1 MFLRCVVE
9 QRWNDEEPTAVSAH
23 GGIERDV
30 FADLA
35 TSLIYSAVP
44 GIFQITRA
52 IDRETTERRLDLYWR
67 FTGVYADL
75 FEPHVMCDGPF

>member
-52 IDRETTERRLDLYWR
+52 IDRETTECRVDLYWCFGR
-67 FTGVYADL
+67 VDADL
-75 FEPHVMCDGPF
+75 FEMRVPDDRFT